1 MERERERGGGGDG
14 MSGHGREEG
23 EGRKK
28 WKGVQLLEMTTDQ
41 YSRFPETSPSYG
53 GEAVGDGLHQK
64 KSSFQSDPIEAWTP
78 LHLPFS
84 FLLGGA
90 SSSSSSSSSGS
101 PPFFPLLS
109 LSFFLF
115 IFLGSSLLFFSS
127 LSPHPEDGFAW
138 MCREGGVGWLHG

>member
-14 MSGHGREEG
+14 MSGYGREEG
-23 EGRKK
+23 EGRKE
-28 WKGVQLLEMTTDQ
+28 WKGVQLLEMTTDK

-78 LHLPFS
+78 FHLTFS

-90 SSSSSSSSSGS
+90 SSSSSGS

-115 IFLGSSLLFFSS
+115 IFPWFFSSFFFPS

-138 MCREGGVGWLHG
+138 MCWGGFGWLHG